1 MIEVIGIAVM
11 LIVAGAGVAI
21 GEVLAN
27 WMWPRG

>member
-1 MIEVIGIAVM
+1 MIEIMGIVVTLIIGGV
-11 LIVAGAGVAI
+11 GVAI